1 MRKTALIVLAFIISI
16 SSSCQQA
23 KNNSL
28 SKQELSE
35 QVSATIPTVEFADKL
50 KNGSGVMI
58 IDVRTPEEFAQGHLK
73 NAINIDFNSENF
85 TSEISKLD
93 KSKTT
98 LIYCLSGGR
107 SGKALTQMKS
117 DGFKEVYNMQGG
129 ILKWKSESR
138 ELVLV
143 NTTKANGGMSIAD
156 MEKLTQSKEYVLFD
170 FNAEWCAPCKKMMPI
185 LEGITEQRKD
195 KMTLV
200 KVDADINS
208 ALLELKKID
217 GIPYLELYHKG
228 KLVWQHK
235 GFIDEANFLSETG
248 L

>member
-1 MRKTALIVLAFIISI
+1 MKKSALIILAFTISI

-23 KNNSL
+23 NNNTL
-28 SKQELSE
+28 NKQESTE
-35 QVSATIPTVEFADKL
+35 QISATIPTAEFSDKL
-50 KNGSGVMI
+50 NSPNGVVLL
-58 IDVRTPEEFAQGHLK
+58 DVRTPEEFAQGHLK
-73 NAINIDFNSENF
+73 NAVNIDFNSEGF
-85 TSEISKLD
+85 TSDLSKLD

-98 LIYCLSGGR
+98 MIYCLSGGR
-107 SGKALTQMKS
+107 SGKALNQMKS

-129 ILKWKSESR
+129 ILKWKSEQR
-138 ELVLV
+138 ELVLE
-143 NTTKANGGMSIAD
+143 NAPKAYSGMSIPD
-156 MEKLTQSKEYVLFD
+156 MEKLAKTKEYVLFD

-200 KVDADINS
+200 KIDADTN
-208 ALLELKKID
+208 AELLEAKKID
-217 GIPYLELYHKG
+217 GIPYLELYHQG

-235 GFIDEANFLSETG
+235 GFIDEANILSETG